1 MTIAQ
6 FLIHHREGKSEA
18 GGGTRSSSEQQGC
31 VFASHLSCFL
41 LTISAEI
48 PFDEAWENIH
58 TSQYLT
64 QTRALLWRGLRAHR
78 DTNSW
83 LFLHIFKAH
92 SLWVFFFFGKPQLC
106 LVREIKP
113 SLSVGSVLG
122 EDCCWELVLL
132 MPVVFYC
139 QANCNAWPPCITQRC
154 LI

>member
-31 VFASHLSCFL
+31 VFASQLSCVFCL
-41 LTISAEI
+41 LFQPKSLLMRPGRIYTLHNTSHKRGHCSGGVCVLTGTQI
-48 PFDEAWENIH
+48 PDFSCTFFKPIH
-58 TSQYLT
+58 F
-64 QTRALLWRGLRAHR
+64 W
-78 DTNSW
+78 
-83 LFLHIFKAH
+83 
-92 SLWVFFFFGKPQLC
+92 FFFGKPQLC

-139 QANCNAWPPCITQRC
+139 QANCNA
-154 LI
+154 